1 MGQDQRLPMDLE
13 SGFFR
18 ILDEA
23 LAGYLGARAE
33 RVSLKLDWSDRVVAR
48 MTASRAT
55 VRTSGETLLEI
66 APSADLPPALAAMMD
81 ERRADARDRAESAQ
95 RDAIVSLPPSTW
107 REIESRATTLGLE
120 VELLEDGS
128 ELRLVTDLPTAGAE
142 PG

>member
-1 MGQDQRLPMDLE
+1 
-13 SGFFR
+13 
-18 ILDEA
+18 
-23 LAGYLGARAE
+23 
-33 RVSLKLDWSDRVVAR
+33 

-55 VRTSGETLLEI
+55 IRTSGETLLEI

-120 VELLEDGS
+120 VELLAEGS
-128 ELRLVTDLPTAGAE
+128 ELRLLTDLPTAGTE